1 MFDKKKLENDKEV
14 TEYDIKNKATV
25 VLVKDE
31 SVSMSED
38 DYVAK
43 EESPKLIV
51 WDKTEDPPKEIVI
64 SLSPEDKLEDM
75 KEKISGLNEL
85 SPESQTLIFNEDKLD
100 DTKPISDIGIKNKS
114 VVQLL
119 PSVTIENK
127 IVVPSEMF
135 DIPFTW
141 KDTVEN
147 IKEKICKEKEIPS
160 DKIVLLFNGESLDD
174 VKQVTDYEI
183 KNRSAL
189 VLV

>member
-1 MFDKKKLENDKEV
+1 M
-14 TEYDIKNKATV
+14 
-25 VLVKDE
+25 LVKDE

-85 SPESQTLIFNEDKLD
+85 PLKSQTLIFNEEKLD
-100 DTKPISDIGIKNKS
+100 DATTISDVGIKNKS

-119 PSVTIENK
+119 PSITIENK
-127 IVVPSEMF
+127 TVTLSEIF
-135 DIPFTW
+135 ELSFEW

-147 IKEKICKEKEIPS
+147 IKEKIYKEK
-160 DKIVLLFNGESLDD
+160 
-174 VKQVTDYEI
+174 
-183 KNRSAL
+183 
-189 VLV
+189 

>member
-1 MFDKKKLENDKEV
+1 MFDKKKLDNEKEV

-75 KEKISGLNEL
+75 KEKISHLN
-85 SPESQTLIFNEDKLD
+85 
-100 DTKPISDIGIKNKS
+100 
-114 VVQLL
+114 
-119 PSVTIENK
+119 
-127 IVVPSEMF
+127 
-135 DIPFTW
+135 
-141 KDTVEN
+141 
-147 IKEKICKEKEIPS
+147 
-160 DKIVLLFNGESLDD
+160 
-174 VKQVTDYEI
+174 
-183 KNRSAL
+183 
-189 VLV
+189 

>member
-1 MFDKKKLENDKEV
+1 MFDKKKLDNEKEV

-75 KEKISGLNEL
+75 KEKISGLNDL
-85 SPESQTLIFNEDKLD
+85 PPESQTLIFNEDKLD
-100 DTKPISDIGIKNKS
+100 DTKPISDTGIKNKS

-119 PSVTIENK
+119 PSIIIENK
-127 IVVPSEMF
+127 TVTPSEMF
-135 DIPFTW
+135 DLPFTW
-141 KDTVEN
+141 KDTVEI
-147 IKEKICKEKEIPS
+147 IKEKIYKEK
-160 DKIVLLFNGESLDD
+160 
-174 VKQVTDYEI
+174 
-183 KNRSAL
+183 
-189 VLV
+189 